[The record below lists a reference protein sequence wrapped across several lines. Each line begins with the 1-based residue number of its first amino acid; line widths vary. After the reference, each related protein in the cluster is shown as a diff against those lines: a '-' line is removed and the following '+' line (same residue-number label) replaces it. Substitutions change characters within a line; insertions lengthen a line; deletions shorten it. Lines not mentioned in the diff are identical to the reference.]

1 MYVNYTTYY
10 IQKFCECTPH
20 FNGCEFSTFKLETT
34 DNTVNEKCN
43 RYRKKGHDIET
54 NITV

>member
-10 IQKFCECTPH
+10 IQKFCDCTPH
-20 FNGCEFSTFKLETT
+20 FNGCEFSTLKLETT
-34 DNTVNEKCN
+34 DNTVNAKCN